1 MEFTTIISTETSTLK
16 IATSFLSDE
25 KLAALFDNC
34 KELELIK
41 NPKIKVFGKEAIMH
55 RSVGFF
61 SDESDGYKYSGQMAQ
76 SQPLPKFLK
85 KLLKRVNKMFETDFN
100 GILVNRYED
109 GSDSI
114 GAHSD
119 DEKGLGKGGSVVGIS
134 LGAERVMRFRGK
146 KTPLISDGKKF
157 LDMPMPHGC
166 IFVMD
171 GDFQKE
177 FTHEVP
183 VKKSVTEMR
192 ISLTFRKHLS

>member
-1 MEFTTIISTETSTLK
+1 MQTILATENSSLK
-16 IATSFLSDE
+16 IMHDFLSDE
-25 KLAALFDNC
+25 KLETLFENC
-34 KELELIK
+34 KTLELIK
-41 NPKIKVFGKEAIMH
+41 NPKIKVFGKEATMH

-61 SDESDGYKYSGQMAQ
+61 SDESEGYKYSGQMAQ

-85 KLLKRVNKMFETDFN
+85 KLLKRVNEKFDTDFN

-146 KTPLISDGKKF
+146 KTPLIVDDKKF
-157 LDMPMPHGC
+157 LDMSMPHGC
-166 IFVMD
+166 LFIMD

-192 ISLTFRKHLS
+192 ISLTFRKHTS